1 MCVCLCKVTIYKRS
15 QRLSTSYILYIH
27 SIACLPFEVMMTPY
41 YVKGTYYALLQ
52 NLDFFWGGVLEDALI
67 LGGSKIA
74 LFFTS
79 FALLQYL
86 SPQPDTNGSISSG
99 FDFHLPKNQM
109 CCDWLA
115 VPECCDCEQLR
126 LRFSTAPPLPEQQ
139 ICQYCHINSHPEN
152 IDQEDCAEPLHA
164 RIL

>member
-41 YVKGTYYALLQ
+41 YVKGAYYALLQ
-52 NLDFFWGGVLEDALI
+52 SLDFFGMVVLEDALI
-67 LGGSKIA
+67 LGGSKII

-79 FALLQYL
+79 FALLQYF

-99 FDFHLPKNQM
+99 FDEGHLPKNQM

-115 VPECCDCEQLR
+115 VPECSLDGV
-126 LRFSTAPPLPEQQ
+126 SVLPHP
-139 ICQYCHINSHPEN
+139 CQSKFVN
-152 IDQEDCAEPLHA
+152 IAISIHTL
-164 RIL
+164 RILNKRIAQNLCTHGYCKTY